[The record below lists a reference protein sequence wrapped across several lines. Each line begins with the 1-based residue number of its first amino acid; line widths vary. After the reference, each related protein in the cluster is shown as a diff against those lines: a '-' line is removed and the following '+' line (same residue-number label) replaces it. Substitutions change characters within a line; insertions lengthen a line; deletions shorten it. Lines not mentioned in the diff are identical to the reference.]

1 MAKRKDFSELTRVQI
16 PAALHLMRLGYT
28 YLPHNGKILNE
39 RDPETNIL
47 VSVFRDQFLKFN
59 NYATDEDVDREL
71 SNIKLELDQNDLG
84 RSFFKRLQGQENTV
98 YIDWENPEAN
108 TFHLALEV
116 TCHNGQDEFRP
127 DVVVFINGLPFL
139 ISKSNS
145 QMLSEMARRGFSQS
159 RIEPDIVL
167 RIASSVASI
176 TLLN

>member
-84 RSFFKRLQGQENTV
+84 RSFFKRLQGQ
-98 YIDWENPEAN
+98 
-108 TFHLALEV
+108 
-116 TCHNGQDEFRP
+116 
-127 DVVVFINGLPFL
+127 
-139 ISKSNS
+139 
-145 QMLSEMARRGFSQS
+145 
-159 RIEPDIVL
+159 
-167 RIASSVASI
+167 
-176 TLLN
+176 